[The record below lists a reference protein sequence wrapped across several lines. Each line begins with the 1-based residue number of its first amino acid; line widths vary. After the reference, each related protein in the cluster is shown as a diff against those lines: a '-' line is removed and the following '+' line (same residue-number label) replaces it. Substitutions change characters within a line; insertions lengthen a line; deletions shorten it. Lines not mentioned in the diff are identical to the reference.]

1 MNWESLNWINLQLV
15 LHYVVSGTAVND
27 YIWQRR
33 ERFCTFV
40 PHGAL
45 VLSAPD
51 QTKPSSNLLWSWP
64 LISFLDCIN
73 IACWS
78 PRPLVEFSPGNY
90 PYILERCSASI
101 DLPTAITAIFRTRE
115 ACVLWS
121 CEIVFVFVY
130 VYTHECLVYIDD
142 RGWRLFSKASAYSG
156 GSTGGNSVIDGTMHA
171 ISTDSDK
178 NDNFGFDAYC
188 VEFQIHCN
196 EPIYSIKTA
205 IFTQVTF
212 LIYWQCCL
220 RYHFTV
226 VMMIL

>member
-1 MNWESLNWINLQLV
+1 MLYLV
-15 LHYVVSGTAVND
+15 LLSMITSGREGRDSVHLFLTVLLF
-27 YIWQRR
+27 YLRR
-33 ERFCTFV
+33 
-40 PHGAL
+40 
-45 VLSAPD
+45 
-51 QTKPSSNLLWSWP
+51 TKPSLLAICCEVD
-64 LISFLDCIN
+64 L
-73 IACWS
+73 CWS

-171 ISTDSDK
+171 ISTDS
-178 NDNFGFDAYC
+178 AH
-188 VEFQIHCN
+188 V
-196 EPIYSIKTA
+196 A
-205 IFTQVTF
+205 
-212 LIYWQCCL
+212 
-220 RYHFTV
+220 
-226 VMMIL
+226 